1 MKHFLAIAAILITGA
16 ASAQTITRKAE
27 FKKGQQIESNSTMK
41 MVMSMEMMGQKFDVV
56 NDYKFTSAIGVTDV
70 TAAENKLSTTLKHVI
85 MNMQAGPQNM
95 SYDSDKQEDANS
107 EIGKAFSGK
116 LNTPV
121 NIATDKKGMI
131 TSSDEKPDPASDMM
145 NEMGGGMGES
155 MTKVG
160 SSLEIIANIPS
171 GKTLK
176 SGDTWV
182 DSLTEAKTNSKYV
195 LNYRVVSIQNGE
207 ANITF
212 GGTISRSGELQQGGM
227 TMNMELNGL
236 IKGEYTME
244 AATGL
249 IKTKKVNVEGDGK
262 MDAMGQEIPF
272 KMKVDSDAV
281 LNRK

>member
-1 MKHFLAIAAILITGA
+1 MKHFLAIAAVLITGA
-16 ASAQTITRKAE
+16 ASAQTISRKAE

-41 MVMSMEMMGQKFDVV
+41 MVMSMEMMGQSFDVV

-70 TAAENKLSTTLKHVI
+70 TASENKLSTTLRHVV

-95 SYDSDKQEDANS
+95 SYDSEKPEDANS
-107 EIGKAFSGK
+107 EIGKAFSSK

-121 NIATDKKGMI
+121 NVVTDKKGMI
-131 TSSDEKPDPASDMM
+131 TSSDEKQDPATDMM
-145 NEMGGGMGES
+145 NDMGGGMGES
-155 MTKVG
+155 MTRVG
-160 SSLEIIANIPS
+160 SSLEIIANIPA

-176 SGDTWV
+176 SGDTWI
-182 DSLTEAKTNSKYV
+182 DSLTEEKTNSKYV
-195 LNYRVVSIQNGE
+195 LNYRVISIQNGE
-207 ANITF
+207 AKITF

-227 TMNMELNGL
+227 TMNMELKGL
-236 IKGEYTME
+236 VKGEYALE

-272 KMKVDSDAV
+272 KIKVDSDAV
-281 LNRK
+281 LSRK